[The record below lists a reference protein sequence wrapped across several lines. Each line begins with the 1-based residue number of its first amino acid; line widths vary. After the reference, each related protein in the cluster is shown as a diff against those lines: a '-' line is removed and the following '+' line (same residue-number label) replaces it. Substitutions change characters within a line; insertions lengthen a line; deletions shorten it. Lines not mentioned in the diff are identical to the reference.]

1 MSANNLNRRVIV
13 KINIGS
19 SLRDK
24 LLSQVRNRLEKDKQ
38 TKVVTPNPEFIVKA
52 YHEPNFN
59 LIINKFDYSLP
70 DGAYLLWAKY
80 LQDKREMTK
89 NYNASGKAQKAL
101 CNAVWACQGAFRL
114 HFGNLAKAKLT
125 GVDFMDDLI
134 AMAAKE
140 DMSVYFLGGRDGVA
154 GKTAK
159 YFKKKYDDLKV
170 AGWYEGEAGI
180 EGDKDVVMMIKK
192 AAKRQRKRSVDLL
205 FVAYGMGKQEEWIMR
220 NKDKLKV
227 NFLIGIGGAF
237 DYYSGK
243 VRRAPLWLRQ
253 RGGEWL
259 FRILVQPWRI
269 KRQIKLLEFIYLVW
283 SEKVKIDFKKI

>member
-1 MSANNLNRRVIV
+1 MPANNLNRRIIV

-19 SLRDK
+19 SLKDN
-24 LLSQVRNRLEKDKQ
+24 LLSQVRGRLKKGRQ
-38 TKVVTPNPEFIVKA
+38 TKLVTPNPEFIVKA
-52 YHEPNFN
+52 YHEPGFKNTMD
-59 LIINKFDYSLP
+59 KFDYSIP
-70 DGAYLLWAKY
+70 DGSYLFWAKY
-80 LQDKREMTK
+80 LQDKRARLRLYNTLSKTK
-89 NYNASGKAQKAL
+89 KAVF
-101 CNAVWACQGAFRL
+101 NTIWACQGAYQL
-114 HFGNLAKAKLT
+114 HFRGLAMAKLT